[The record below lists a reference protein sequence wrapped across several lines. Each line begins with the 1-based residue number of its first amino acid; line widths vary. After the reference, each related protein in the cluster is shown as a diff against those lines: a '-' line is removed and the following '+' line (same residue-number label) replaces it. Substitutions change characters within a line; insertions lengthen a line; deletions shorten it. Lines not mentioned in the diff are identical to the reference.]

1 MNLIMKIKTK
11 LKIIEIK
18 LLKKIKVEVNQKKIL
33 KIIIK

>member
-11 LKIIEIK
+11 LKIIVIK